1 MSFVFN
7 ELTNHCHINIVA
19 SVPNYKVKNRLN
31 FRIHSVEMKD
41 GKIVRDPTFAD
52 STYVFPIKNALVGK
66 KIQFNFSFLRSEIE
80 NVKKFKIGFC
90 DEMVRWLDST
100 ILTFENTLFQD
111 SIVSSKAEDLKV
123 EVATKIDSIEISTQ
137 VDVEDLQI
145 PAAVEVFITSDL
157 EVLTSTENNLEA
169 SESSDL
175 EISGEFLEQDSAD
188 LKISDD
194 PMPSVEVVPDSLEM
208 TEVSSTQVEKAV
220 TTTNRKQRRNKR
232 K

>member
-7 ELTNHCHINIVA
+7 ELTNHCHINIVT

-52 STYVFPIKNALVGK
+52 SVYVFPIKNALVGK
-66 KIQFNFSFLRSEIE
+66 KIQFSFSFLKPEIE

-111 SIVSSKAEDLKV
+111 SDISTKAEEAKIQIDSV
-123 EVATKIDSIEISTQ
+123 EVSVE
-137 VDVEDLQI
+137 VDVQDLQVLTASEVSAI
-145 PAAVEVFITSDL
+145 LESDVLVSGEGIATETLESSELEVEVSTESLQQELVDIQVSDEQLLGAETTSDL
-157 EVLTSTENNLEA
+157 SDQTSPTTVQ
-169 SESSDL
+169 SE
-175 EISGEFLEQDSAD
+175 
-188 LKISDD
+188 K
-194 PMPSVEVVPDSLEM
+194 
-208 TEVSSTQVEKAV
+208 VSV
-220 TTTNRKQRRNKR
+220 TTSRKQRRNKR